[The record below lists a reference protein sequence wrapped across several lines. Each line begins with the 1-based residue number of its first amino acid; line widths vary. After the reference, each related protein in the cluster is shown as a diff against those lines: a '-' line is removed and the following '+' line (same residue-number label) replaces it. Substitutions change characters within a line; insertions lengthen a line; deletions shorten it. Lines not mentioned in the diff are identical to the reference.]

1 MSTMTDAATPAPA
14 AQPLSLEALA
24 ARVTELESQVAG
36 LAERVPENRVSLVV
50 LSGDLDKVLA
60 SFIIATGAASLGMEV
75 TMFFTFWGLNA
86 IKTGRD
92 LSGKNLMESMMSLMT
107 PSRSQELNPSH
118 LSFFGAGAM
127 MMRQMMKSKNVASLE
142 ELMGMT
148 GDLGIQLI
156 ACEMSMDIMGI
167 KGGELL
173 PDTKF
178 AGVATFVDLAVRSR
192 ATLFI

>member
-1 MSTMTDAATPAPA
+1 MTDAATPVPA
-14 AQPLSLEALA
+14 GQALSMEALA
-24 ARVTELESQVAG
+24 ARVTELETRLAD
-36 LAERVPENRVSLVV
+36 LAERVPENRVSLVI

-107 PSRSQELNPSH
+107 PSRSKELNPSH

-127 MMRQMMKSKNVASLE
+127 MMRQMMKAKNVASLE
-142 ELMGMT
+142 ELMAMSK
-148 GDLGIQLI
+148 DLGIQLI

-167 KGGELL
+167 KHAELL
-173 PDTKF
+173 PDTQI
-178 AGVATFVDLAVRSR
+178 AGVATFIDQATRSR